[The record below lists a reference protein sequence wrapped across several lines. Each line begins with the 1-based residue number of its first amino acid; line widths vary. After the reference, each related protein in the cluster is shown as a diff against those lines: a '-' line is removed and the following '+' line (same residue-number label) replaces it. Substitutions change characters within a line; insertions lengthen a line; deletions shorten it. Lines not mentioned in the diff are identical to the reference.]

1 MTDWLGT
8 IGEDLLR
15 KLVKAGADQQIVLV
29 VAGSIF
35 TDGFLQNAT

>member
-8 IGEDLLR
+8 IGEDLLG
-15 KLVKAGADQQIVLV
+15 KLATTSADQQIVLV

-35 TDGFLQNAT
+35 TDGVLQNAA

>member
-8 IGEDLLR
+8 IGEDLLG

-35 TDGFLQNAT
+35 TGEVVQNAA